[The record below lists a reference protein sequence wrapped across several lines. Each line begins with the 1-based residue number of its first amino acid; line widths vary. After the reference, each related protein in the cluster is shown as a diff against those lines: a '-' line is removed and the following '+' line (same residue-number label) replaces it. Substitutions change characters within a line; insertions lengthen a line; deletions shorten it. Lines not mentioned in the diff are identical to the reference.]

1 MIIHF
6 YKNSSTGNWHAVE
19 QNVAFFHSS
28 LCEKIRTELSNING
42 LIFYPAP
49 APGFIFFTFNDP
61 ADEAAFILQM
71 SNGMDIS

>member
-6 YKNSSTGNWHAVE
+6 IKNSGTGNWYAIE

-28 LCEKIRTELSNING
+28 LCEKIRAELSKVTG
-42 LIFYPAP
+42 LIFYPSP

-61 ADEAAFILQM
+61 ADEAAFILQYSDGM
-71 SNGMDIS
+71 SI